1 MFDAKL
7 LNEICGSEAVFWAGI
22 YPPVNSM
29 VTSTRI
35 FDPECDFRQSCAQH
49 GTCSAVYL
57 VEYNLGQFKQ
67 WPLILDEALRLLP
80 YGKRSTLFVRFSQ
93 SALLSVF
100 AFAAFLRR
108 RKDFSFELIYQ
119 DQDSDGTF
127 VYAIYCTRENVIPT
141 LATFEFAL
149 ITDGRRPDKV
159 TRFIDSVARVRGI
172 DNIDW
177 RVAICGPTVFGETLD
192 RRNGQVRFIEEPD
205 QHMTKGWITRKKNL
219 IVETTQAENLLI
231 AHDRYEV
238 PVSFLDQLFEF
249 GADFSV
255 ITPAQIDTSG
265 KRFPDWV
272 AIGSQWSWT
281 PCAMLQY
288 GDYSPHSYVNG
299 GAIISKRRVLTDT
312 PWSNLLFWNQ
322 GEDVELTRSM
332 TEQGVT
338 PRLARLVKLIVTD
351 ARPGYIFD
359 FMHVPPIP
367 HAYAVTNGDAN
378 QSQDAD
384 PSQITISSFN
394 VGNTLDLRNKDL
406 SQLAAEGIVAED
418 TSWGLTNVGLTLLH
432 HSAELAINIAPR
444 GEGSFYL
451 EVQVPAYADS
461 AKVHISA
468 NGTPLELKW
477 SDDDKQGLLRATSL
491 MDQALAPAAPCIVLS
506 VESTDAI
513 ALTTLRLSARES
525 KLGKTLSFIYEK
537 LKVIPKE
544 SKLYKPLSLV
554 YKRLKGTPSAL
565 RVLRAIKKRIAR

>member
-7 LNEICGSEAVFWAGI
+7 LNEICGSEAVFWAGT
-22 YPPVNSM
+22 YPPVGNMAS
-29 VTSTRI
+29 STRI
-35 FDPECDFRQSCAQH
+35 FDAEYDFRQPSSQH

-57 VEYNLGQFKQ
+57 VEYDLGQFKQ
-67 WPLILDEALRLLP
+67 WPLILDEALRLLK
-80 YGKRSTLFVRFSQ
+80 YGNRGTLFVRFSQ
-93 SALLSVF
+93 SSLLSVF

-119 DQDSDGTF
+119 DQDPDGTF
-127 VYAIYCTRENVIPT
+127 VYALYCMRESVVPT

-159 TRFIDSVARVRGI
+159 TRFIESVARVRGI
-172 DNIDW
+172 DNIEW
-177 RVAICGPTVFGETLD
+177 SVAICGPTVFGETLD

-205 QHMTKGWITRKKNL
+205 QHATKGWITRKKNL
-219 IVETTQAENLLI
+219 IVETAQAENLLI

-255 ITPAQIDTSG
+255 ITPAQMDTSG

-288 GDYSPHSYVNG
+288 GDYSPYGYVNG
-299 GAIISKRRVLTDT
+299 GVIISKRRALIDT
-312 PWSNLLFWNQ
+312 PWSDLLFWSQ

-332 TEQGVT
+332 TEQGIT
-338 PRLARLVKLIVTD
+338 PRLARLVKLIVTE
-351 ARPGYIFD
+351 ARPGYSFD
-359 FMHVPPIP
+359 FIRLPFVP
-367 HAYAVTNGDAN
+367 HAYAVTNGG
-378 QSQDAD
+378 AD
-384 PSQITISSFN
+384 PSQIAVSSFN
-394 VGNTLDLRNKDL
+394 MGNTIDLRDKDL
-406 SQLAAEGIVAED
+406 LQLAAKGIIAESTD
-418 TSWGLTNVGLTLLH
+418 WGLTSAGLTPLH
-432 HSAELAINIAPR
+432 HSAELVINIAPR
-444 GEGSFYL
+444 GEGSFSL
-451 EVQVPAYADS
+451 EVQVPAYSDS

-477 SDDDKQGLLRATSL
+477 SDNKGLLRATSS

-506 VESTDAI
+506 VASTDAT
-513 ALTTLRLSARES
+513 ALTTLRLSARGS
-525 KLGKTLSFIYEK
+525 KLGKTLSFISKK
-537 LKVIPKE
+537 LKEIPKE

-554 YKRLKGTPSAL
+554 YKKLKDTPRAL
-565 RVLRAIKKRIAR
+565 QILRAVKKRIAR

>member
-7 LNEICGSEAVFWAGI
+7 LNEICGSEAVFWAGT
-22 YPPVNSM
+22 YPPVGNMTS
-29 VTSTRI
+29 STRI
-35 FDPECDFRQSCAQH
+35 FDAECDFRQSSSQH
-49 GTCSAVYL
+49 GAYSAVYL
-57 VEYNLGQFKQ
+57 VEYDLGQFKQ
-67 WPLILDEALRLLP
+67 WPLILDEALRLLQ
-80 YGKRSTLFVRFSQ
+80 YGKRGTLFIRFSQ

-119 DQDSDGTF
+119 DQDPDGTF
-127 VYAIYCTRENVIPT
+127 VYGIYCTRESVVPT

-159 TRFIDSVARVRGI
+159 IRFIDSVARVRGI
-172 DNIDW
+172 DNIGW
-177 RVAICGPTVFGETLD
+177 SVAICGPTAFGETLD
-192 RRNGQVRFIEEPD
+192 RRNGQVRFIEEPS
-205 QHMTKGWITRKKNL
+205 QHATKGWITRKKNL
-219 IVETTQAENLLI
+219 IVETAQAENVLI

-238 PVSFLDQLFEF
+238 PSSFLDQLFEF

-255 ITPAQIDTSG
+255 ITPAQVDTSG

-288 GDYSPHSYVNG
+288 GDYSPHGYVNG
-299 GAIISKRRVLTDT
+299 GVIISKRRALTDT

-338 PRLARLVKLIVTD
+338 PRLARLVELTVTE
-351 ARPGYIFD
+351 ARPGYSFD
-359 FMHVPPIP
+359 FVRLPLIP
-367 HAYAVTNGDAN
+367 HAYAVTHGGT
-378 QSQDAD
+378 D
-384 PSQITISSFN
+384 PSQMAVSSFN
-394 VGNTLDLRNKDL
+394 VGNTLDLRDKDL
-406 SQLAAEGIVAED
+406 SQLAAEGIVAEG
-418 TSWGLTNVGLTLLH
+418 TSWGLTSVGLTPLH
-432 HSAELAINIAPR
+432 HGAELAINIAPR
-444 GEGSFYL
+444 GEGSFSI

-461 AKVHISA
+461 TKVRISA

-477 SDDDKQGLLRATSL
+477 SDEGKQGLLRATSL

-506 VESTDAI
+506 VASTDAL

-525 KLGKTLSFIYEK
+525 KLGKTLSFMYEK
-537 LKVIPKE
+537 LKGIPKE
-544 SKLYKPLSLV
+544 SKLYKPLSLI
-554 YKRLKGTPSAL
+554 YKKLKETPHAL
-565 RVLRAIKKRIAR
+565 RVLRAVKKRIAR